1 MELNEF
7 IKRFANQFDETDESD
22 FLPETNFRELEEWS
36 SLIGMGVMNDIGKKY
51 GVKLTLSDFK
61 SVSTISELFE
71 LVKSKI

>member
-7 IKRFANQFDETDESD
+7 VRSFSNQFDETDESE
-22 FLPETNFRELEEWS
+22 FTPETIFRDLEEWS
-36 SLIGMGVMNDIGKKY
+36 SLIGMGVMNDIRRKY

>member
-7 IKRFANQFDETDESD
+7 IKRFANQFDETEEDV
-22 FLPETNFRELEEWS
+22 FTPETCFRELEEWS